1 MPELSRSL
9 RDAFGC
15 FATGICV
22 VTTPLSGPDASPALS
37 PEQAKKSAPQRY
49 SSVTIN
55 SFSSVSL
62 DPALL
67 AWSLDLK
74 ARRYSVMSEMA
85 GFVVNVLADH
95 QSELAQQ
102 AATQTEFEATHWA
115 GQPAE
120 HGWIFD
126 DVVAS
131 FDCKLWKKVDAGD
144 HVMFFGKIMSHAFAG
159 DQKPLLYY
167 RGQFATLA
175 ESK

>member
-22 VTTPLSGPDASPALS
+22 VTTPLWEADASPAPRS
-37 PEQAKKSAPQRY
+37 GDAKKSVSQRY
-49 SSVTIN
+49 SSVTVN

-62 DPALL
+62 NPALL

-74 ARRYSVMSEMA
+74 ARRYPVMSGMT

-95 QSELAQQ
+95 QSELAGQ
-102 AATQTEFEATHWA
+102 AAAQTDFEATRWP
-115 GQPAE
+115 GQPTE

-126 DVVAS
+126 NVVAY
-131 FDCKLWKKVDAGD
+131 FDCKIWKKVDAGD
-144 HVMFFGKIMSHAFAG
+144 HVMFFGEIMAHAFAG
-159 DQKPLLYY
+159 DQKPLIYY
-167 RGQFATLA
+167 RGQFANLSQS
-175 ESK
+175 E